1 MNNINV
7 FELYGK
13 SEHYLF
19 NIISLNED
27 TKGGQDIS
35 ADVHN
40 STRVDVIQYMLL
52 YLSVCSCYH

>member
-7 FELYGK
+7 FELYGN

-27 TKGGQDIS
+27 TKWGQDIS

-52 YLSVCSCYH
+52 YLSVRSCYH